1 MPTPRIIWCAQSST
15 HYIVESSV
23 RYAMPL
29 VLAIQLKEYL
39 KKCVKKSADSNCVQ
53 EWVSG
58 LNPADRMM
66 VQVMAHN
73 SDMAD
78 MN

>member
-1 MPTPRIIWCAQSST
+1 MPTPQIIWCAQSST

-39 KKCVKKSADSNCVQ
+39 KKCIRPNAESKCVQ

-58 LNPADRMM
+58 LSPADRMM
-66 VQVMAHN
+66 VKVMAA
-73 SDMAD
+73 S
-78 MN
+78 

>member
-1 MPTPRIIWCAQSST
+1 MPTPQIIWCAQSST

-39 KKCVKKSADSNCVQ
+39 KKCIKKSDNNCVQ

-58 LNPADRMM
+58 LSPADRML
-66 VQVMAHN
+66 VTVMN
-73 SDMAD
+73 Q
-78 MN
+78 NVN